1 MSIATK
7 FLNSIY
13 TNPSNFELI
22 HLDSNPTDENIVVV
36 IPHAVNNPPF
46 VNFLD
51 DRFPSKQN
59 QLCLQSLRDHLI
71 VIDI

>member
-1 MSIATK
+1 MIIATK

-22 HLDSNPTDENIVVV
+22 NLDSNPADEIIVVV
-36 IPHAVNNPPF
+36 IPHAVNNTPF

-51 DRFPSKQN
+51 DSFRFKAKST
-59 QLCLQSLRDHLI
+59 CLQSLRDYLI
-71 VIDI
+71 VKDI